1 MIDGTFRKSSKGY
14 CQIKNVMGANTLK
27 NTYLTVA
34 HILINGKKEEDYTLA
49 LKNLLNQIVTEIPHL
64 RIQMVISDFE
74 KALLNG
80 IQNAL
85 NEFNINEQLKRNIKI
100 QGCLF
105 HYAQCLIKTFSKYYN
120 KNKITKNMKQILYIL
135 LYGSCIEWDFL
146 IEWFNKLIKLKMM
159 LPKMIEKILN
169 IQIFCI

>member
-1 MIDGTFRKSSKGY
+1 MIDGTFRMSSKGY
-14 CQIKNVMGANTLK
+14 SQIKNVMGANTLK

-34 HILINGKKEEDYTLA
+34 HILINCKKEEDYTLA

-105 HYAQCLIKTFSKYYN
+105 HYAQCLRDHYHI
-120 KNKITKNMKQILYIL
+120 I
-135 LYGSCIEWDFL
+135 
-146 IEWFNKLIKLKMM
+146 
-159 LPKMIEKILN
+159 
-169 IQIFCI
+169 